1 MINKCIFP
9 AAGYGTRFLPVTKA
23 IPKELLPIL
32 NKPLIE
38 YAIQEAFDSGINDM
52 GIILNDQKISIM
64 QYFKNE
70 DNLSLFLKKNN
81 KESLINSQNS
91 LSKNCKFTS
100 INQEMMLG
108 LGNAIYQAKEF
119 IGDDSF
125 GVILPDDLC
134 HSNMNP
140 VLQQMIDI
148 HSLNKDKCIV
158 ALEEVNNDEVSKYG
172 IVSGKEIL
180 GNQNLI
186 SIESMVEKP
195 TKENAPSNLAII
207 GRYIF
212 NPEIFNAI
220 EKVNPD
226 KNGEIQITDA
236 LNILATENK
245 VMGLVFNGRRLDCGS
260 VNGFVEAN
268 LFFRSLMNT

>member
-38 YAIQEAFDSGINDM
+38 YAIQEAFDSGVNDM
-52 GIILNDQKISIM
+52 GLILNDQKISIM

-70 DNLSLFLKKNN
+70 DDLSLFLKKNN
-81 KESLINSQNS
+81 KESLINSQIL

-108 LGNAIYQAKEF
+108 LGHAIYQAKQF

-134 HSNMNP
+134 HSNMSP
-140 VLQQMIDI
+140 VLKQMIHI

-180 GNQNLI
+180 ENQNLF

-236 LNILATENK
+236 LNILATEDK

-260 VNGFVEAN
+260 VDGFIEAN
-268 LFFRSLMNT
+268 LFFRSL